1 MYVSHI
7 QNIMTQL
14 KVLIVDDDETCL
26 KLLSKFIKEYSF
38 QIYTATNGIDAIE
51 IFRNNPDID
60 IILMDIKMPGID
72 GFEAT
77 RRIRQLDENVLV
89 IAQTAY
95 ALMGDRQR
103 VIESGCN
110 DYITKP
116 IRKND
121 LIYLIG
127 QHIDLKNT
135 DQT

>member
-1 MYVSHI
+1 
-7 QNIMTQL
+7 MTQL
-14 KVLIVDDDETCL
+14 KILIVDDDETSRM
-26 KLLSKFIKEYSF
+26 LLTKFINKQSLE
-38 QIYTATNGIDAIE
+38 ILTATNGFEAIE
-51 IFRNNPDID
+51 TFRNNPDIS

-77 RRIRQLDENVLV
+77 RRIRLLDDRVII

-116 IRKND
+116 VRRDD
-121 LIYLIG
+121 LISVIG
-127 QHIDLKNT
+127 KHIDI
-135 DQT
+135 

>member
-1 MYVSHI
+1 
-7 QNIMTQL
+7 MTQL
-14 KVLIVDDDETCL
+14 KILIVDDDETSRM
-26 KLLSKFIKEYSF
+26 LLTKFINKQALE
-38 QIYTATNGIDAIE
+38 ILTATNGFEAIE
-51 IFRNNPDID
+51 TFRNNPGIS

-77 RRIRQLDENVLV
+77 RRIRLLDDRVII

-116 IRKND
+116 VRRDD
-121 LIYLIG
+121 LISVIG
-127 QHIDLKNT
+127 KHIDI
-135 DQT
+135 